1 MFLNETGFIKYNP
14 WLSIVN
20 ISFFMSGL
28 SMLRLDTAKQASP
41 SLNKYRR
48 RLATNQLE
56 ELLGVFPTDRWN
68 IHSIFDNPNITMKIV
83 RSCAPEEI
91 SNYSWILSTNPA
103 ITWEIVKANPDIE
116 WDYASLSRNSSITWE
131 VVDGNPF
138 DSVGNLIPWCYKG
151 LSANPN
157 TTWERV
163 LSTPEAMWDYGNL
176 SANPS
181 IPIDVVLA
189 TPDEPG
195 AEWDAMVL
203 CCHTKEV
210 SKVLANSK
218 ALYVNTSMHYEMLSC
233 NRSTT
238 LDIVLANP
246 SEWWDWGSLSC
257 HDNITWEM
265 MNSTEEVWEH
275 HTAIINANVTWKIIK
290 DNPGRPWDFDFLAGN
305 PNITAKFVVNHP
317 DIPWDFEQMSTNQFD
332 KNPVVRARLERLAA
346 EEDHRIAASAEAL
359 EEVLPPVLGHIIL
372 EYVFM

>member
-1 MFLNETGFIKYNP
+1 M
-14 WLSIVN
+14 
-20 ISFFMSGL
+20 
-28 SMLRLDTAKQASP
+28 AKLA

-56 ELLGVFPTDRWN
+56 ELMKVFPADRWN

-83 RSCAPEEI
+83 RSYSPEEI

-103 ITWEIVKANPDIE
+103 ITWEIVKSNPDIE
-116 WDYASLSRNSSITWE
+116 WDHARLSRNSSITWE
-131 VVDGNPF
+131 VVDANRFDDAGNPILWSY
-138 DSVGNLIPWCYKG
+138 DG

-163 LSTPEAMWDYGNL
+163 MSMPDAPWDYGNL
-176 SANPS
+176 SANSS

-189 TPDEPG
+189 NPDKPG

-210 SKVLANSK
+210 SKLLANRK
-218 ALYVNTSMHYEMLSC
+218 ALCVNTSRHYEMLSC
-233 NRSTT
+233 NKNNT

-246 SEWWDWGSLSC
+246 DEWWNWGSLSW

-265 MNSTEEVWEH
+265 LSSLDEVWEH

-290 DNPGRPWDFDFLAGN
+290 DNPDRPWDFDFLAGN
-305 PNITAKFVVNHP
+305 PNITAKFVVEHP

-332 KNPVVRARLERLAA
+332 KNPVVRKRLEGLAEQEDLRIANVA
-346 EEDHRIAASAEAL
+346 EELNNIL
-359 EEVLPPVLGHIIL
+359 LPVLADIIL